1 MVAHWLAVSE
11 IGVHTLPRANK
22 DEQILLSVII
32 AYIIYYKWC
41 MVHGIPI
48 HCINCNRQT
57 NRQTNCFPSYMGVF
71 G

>member
-22 DEQILLSVII
+22 YEQIVLSVII

-41 MVHGIPI
+41 MYMVS
-48 HCINCNRQT
+48 
-57 NRQTNCFPSYMGVF
+57 PSTV
-71 G
+71 